1 MPLQK
6 LQFRPG
12 VNREGTTLS
21 NEGGWFDCDK
31 IRFRSGYP
39 EKVGGWQRDTGSYYT
54 TVPTGTFVSGGTS
67 TAVPVTNSGAY
78 WGVAKAMWNWI
89 NLATYNLLAIGTNLK
104 YYIQNSSGGA
114 YNDVTPIRSTTA
126 AGAVTFA
133 ATSGSATII
142 VTSAGNGVQV
152 GDFVCFSG
160 AVSLG
165 GNITAAVLNQE
176 YQVVTVT
183 SNNTFTITA
192 TATANGSDSGNGGSA
207 VIGNYQLTTGNT
219 TFTIGTG
226 WGAGGYGGSTGPSA
240 STALSGTLTTI
251 AFTSLTSTITSS
263 ATTIS
268 VAYTAATSPLV
279 SFTATG
285 SILIESEVISYTGIT
300 ATSFTGCT
308 RAASGTVAAAHTAAT
323 GVSQYTTGVTIN
335 CTSASVFAA
344 SGTIYIGSEGISYSG
359 KTGTSFTGCTRAA
372 NGTTPSAHA
381 SSDLISQ
388 FASTATGWGLS
399 AQSGVGI
406 QLRLWSQSNYGE
418 DLVFNPRGGAMYYWA
433 NNGNPNIY
441 DRGQILKAGTPV
453 YTKAAPYPTGFTPDS
468 TCPSLVNFVLVSDA
482 SRFTFAFGCND
493 PSATL
498 FSAAQDPM
506 LVRWSDQNT
515 LATWT
520 PAITNQAGDV
530 RLSHGSTIITAIQ
543 TRQEIL
549 VLTDSAIYSFQY
561 LGAPYVW
568 NSQILADNISIIS
581 PNAVSVVNNVTYWM
595 GTDKF
600 YMYAGRVET
609 LPCALRQ
616 YIYSNINLTEGF
628 QIHSG
633 TNEGYN
639 EIWWFYPSITGTT
652 SAGLN
657 STGTSGS
664 PNVLIDRYVIYNH
677 LERTWYYGT
686 LNGSTVRPRT
696 AWLDSPLRPEP
707 MASIAYTVN
716 DSAGLPATYTNG
728 AVVYH
733 ETGVDNQEVTD
744 TPLAIYSYVQS
755 SDFDIGDGHNFGFV
769 WRLIPDITFDGS
781 ITTGLSPSLQTPTA
795 YFTVRPRQN
804 PGANYG
810 SSDNPA
816 VTSAQNYASTTTY
829 NVQQFTQQIYVRIR
843 GRQMA
848 FKIESTDRGVQ
859 WQLGA
864 PRIDVRPDG
873 RR

>member
-39 EKVGGWQRDTGSYYT
+39 EKIGGWQADGGSAAITESVTTLVATSGLTTAATVTAGTGSY
-54 TVPTGTFVSGGTS
+54 
-67 TAVPVTNSGAY
+67 
-78 WGVAKAMWNWI
+78 WGIAKAMWNWI
-89 NLATYNLLAIGTNLK
+89 NLTGYNLLAVGTNLK

-114 YNDVTPIRSTTA
+114 YNDVTPIRL
-126 AGAVTFA
+126 
-133 ATSGSATII
+133 
-142 VTSAGNGVQV
+142 TSAGVSNAFTTTNLSTTVTVNNSGHGAQA
-152 GDFVCFSG
+152 GDFVNITSVSG
-160 AVSLG
+160 AVNGISAASLTG
-165 GNITAAVLNQE
+165 E
-176 YQVVTVT
+176 FQVQSVT
-183 SNNTFTITA
+183 SNNTYTIIAGGAATSTGTSAA
-192 TATANGSDSGNGGSA
+192 TATF
-207 VIGNYQLTTGNT
+207 NYQLTTGNT
-219 TFTIGTG
+219 TFTYGTG
-226 WGAGGYGGSTGPSA
+226 WGVGGWGGSSGPAAA
-240 STALSGTLTTI
+240 STISGGTAVTASSTTPITLASITGYNNGAASMT
-251 AFTSLTSTITSS
+251 TSTIS
-263 ATTIS
+263 
-268 VAYTAATSPLV
+268 
-279 SFTATG
+279 
-285 SILIESEVISYTGIT
+285 
-300 ATSFTGCT
+300 
-308 RAASGTVAAAHTAAT
+308 AT
-323 GVSQYTTGVTIN
+323 GVLTVGTL
-335 CTSASVFAA
+335 A
-344 SGTIYIGSEGISYSG
+344 SGTIYVGMVV
-359 KTGTSFTGCTRAA
+359 TGTGVDPGTYILSNVSGTGTGSIWNTNTTTAVASTTITGSGGIVFIGTEAITYTAIAGSTLAGTITRGVG
-372 NGTTPSAHA
+372 NTPTSAHA
-381 SSDLISQ
+381 DGEVVSQ
-388 FASTATGWGLS
+388 FSSTATGWGLS
-399 AQSGVGI
+399 APAGLGVGI

-418 DLVFNPRGGAMYYWA
+418 DLVFNPRGSAMYYWA

-441 DRGQILKAGTPV
+441 DRGQIIKANPGGNV
-453 YTKAAPYPTGFTPDS
+453 YGVTTKSTTFYPDA
-468 TCPSLVNFVLVSDA
+468 TCPSVANFVLVSDA

-493 PSATL
+493 PTGVYATT
-498 FSAAQDPM
+498 AQDPM
-506 LVRWSDQNT
+506 QVRWSDQNT
-515 LATWT
+515 LVTWT
-520 PAITNQAGDV
+520 PAITNQAGGI

-568 NSQILADNISIIS
+568 GNQILGDNISIAS

-600 YMYAGRVET
+600 YMYSGRVET

-616 YIYSNINLTEGF
+616 YIYGNINLQESY

-639 EIWWFYPSITGTT
+639 EIWWFYPSQTGTT
-652 SAGLN
+652 STGEN
-657 STGTSGS
+657 STGTAGN

-686 LNGSTVRPRT
+686 MNGSDVRPRT
-696 AWLDSPLRPEP
+696 AWLDSPLRAEP
-707 MASIAYTVN
+707 IGAIGYTAN
-716 DSAGLPATYTNG
+716 NSAGLPASYTNG

-733 ETGVDNQEVTD
+733 ETTVDNNETS
-744 TPLAIYSYVQS
+744 TPTAIDAYVQS

-769 WRLIPDITFDGS
+769 WRLIPDLTFDGS
-781 ITTGLSPSLQTPTA
+781 SSAAPTA

-810 SSDNPA
+810 TSNNPS
-816 VTSAQNYASTTTY
+816 VESAQSYATTTTY
-829 NVQQFTQQIYVRIR
+829 NVQQFTQQVFVRIR

-848 FKIESTDRGVQ
+848 FKISSSDLGTQ